1 MSFDLPD
8 EAATLAMARIM
19 GACLPS
25 RLIVF
30 LEGQL
35 GAGKTTLVRG
45 LIQSLGYTGKV
56 KSPTYG
62 LVERYELPD
71 RLIHHLDLYRL
82 GHPEELEFMG
92 IRDII
97 DEPGIVAIEWP
108 ERGQGMLPQADV
120 SCHLEV
126 LGQGRELQLV
136 AASEAGH
143 SWVDCVDRRHL
154 VEKTNST

>member
-1 MSFDLPD
+1 MNFDLPD
-8 EAATLAMARIM
+8 EAATLSMARVM

-25 RLIVF
+25 RLVMF

-71 RLIHHLDLYRL
+71 TLIHHLDLYRL

-97 DEPGIVAIEWP
+97 DEPGIIAIEWP
-108 ERGQGMLPQADV
+108 ERGQGMLPRADV
-120 SCHLEV
+120 SCHLQV
-126 LGQGRELQLV
+126 LDQGRELRLR
-136 AASEAGH
+136 AASDAGRA
-143 SWVDCVDRRHL
+143 WVECVSRQYL
-154 VEKTNST
+154 LEITNPT

>member
-19 GACLPS
+19 GTCLPS
-25 RLIVF
+25 SLVVF

-45 LIQSLGYTGKV
+45 LIQSLGYSGKV

-62 LVERYELPD
+62 LVERYELPG

-82 GHPEELEFMG
+82 GHPEELEFLG

-97 DEPGIVAIEWP
+97 DEPGIIAIEWP

-120 SCHLEV
+120 TCRLEV
-126 LGQGRELQLV
+126 LHQGRELHLI
-136 AASEAGH
+136 AASDAGR
-143 SWVDCVDRRHL
+143 SWVDCVGRQYRA
-154 VEKTNST
+154 EKTNTA